1 MSCMLA
7 LRQDRAPRPPC
18 LVSNR
23 DVKWHACRLLS
34 CFCAP
39 ARPSLVFRSWV
50 RCVWVWGWGSIARVT
65 RLWLFLF
72 QSLRPLVGLVSWFQR
87 YQIINL
93 SYLGARADGSSQDNV
108 SYGWRLILISL
119 RVVFSFGGSQL
130 CMLAFCFQL

>member
-1 MSCMLA
+1 MLHERTVITLLILALGMRPPGTRARMSCMLA

-93 SYLGARADGSSQDNV
+93 SYLGLTV
-108 SYGWRLILISL
+108 LLKTTCPM
-119 RVVFSFGGSQL
+119 GGG
-130 CMLAFCFQL
+130 